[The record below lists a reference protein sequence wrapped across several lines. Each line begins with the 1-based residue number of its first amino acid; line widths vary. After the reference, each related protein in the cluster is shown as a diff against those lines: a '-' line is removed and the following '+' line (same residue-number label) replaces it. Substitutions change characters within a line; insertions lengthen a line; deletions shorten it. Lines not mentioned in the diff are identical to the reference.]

1 MKKDKFQTTLHSN
14 LFVFSLQNI
23 FRGLE
28 MQKLKIPN
36 TIKKACT
43 INFSLKTNKLIIGLK
58 TVLLNLCFFFF
69 FNGQKC
75 YGTQPTIY
83 NVKET
88 NQVFSTMFQISLTI
102 YIPLVII
109 WLLKKRIFGL
119 DKKIF
124 TELSFKILVSFNIC
138 LVMFYIQRMF

>member
-28 MQKLKIPN
+28 MQKMKIPN

-58 TVLLNLCFFFF
+58 TVLLNLCFFSSSTD
-69 FNGQKC
+69 K
-75 YGTQPTIY
+75 
-83 NVKET
+83 NVMGPSP
-88 NQVFSTMFQISLTI
+88 QFTM
-102 YIPLVII
+102 
-109 WLLKKRIFGL
+109 
-119 DKKIF
+119 
-124 TELSFKILVSFNIC
+124 
-138 LVMFYIQRMF
+138 